1 MIIFHLI
8 SCLLY
13 NSKTIRDFS
22 MKHGT
27 LIKHDAQESLL
38 LLSYL
43 WSYFP
48 LIIFQTLSCLFY
60 NLKTVRDISMK
71 LGTLIKQNDR
81 ICDAQELEL
90 LLAYFGHAR
99 RKGGDISFHIE
110 NKF

>member
-1 MIIFHLI
+1 
-8 SCLLY
+8 
-13 NSKTIRDFS
+13 

-48 LIIFQTLSCLFY
+48 LIIFQTLEN

-81 ICDAQELEL
+81 ICDAQEL
-90 LLAYFGHAR
+90 
-99 RKGGDISFHIE
+99 
-110 NKF
+110 

>member
-1 MIIFHLI
+1 
-8 SCLLY
+8 
-13 NSKTIRDFS
+13 

-48 LIIFQTLSCLFY
+48 LIIFQTLSCPLY

-71 LGTLIKQNDR
+71 LGTLIK
-81 ICDAQELEL
+81 
-90 LLAYFGHAR
+90 LAYFGHAR

>member
-1 MIIFHLI
+1 MLKNHNLLAYLWSYFPLIIFHTIL
-8 SCLLY
+8 CLLY

-27 LIKHDAQESLL
+27 LIKHDETMVHAQESLL

-48 LIIFQTLSCLFY
+48 LIIFHTVSCRLY

-81 ICDAQELEL
+81 ICDAQEL
-90 LLAYFGHAR
+90 
-99 RKGGDISFHIE
+99 
-110 NKF
+110 

>member
-1 MIIFHLI
+1 MIIFHSI

-13 NSKTIRDFS
+13 NSKTITDFS

-48 LIIFQTLSCLFY
+48 LIIFQTLPCPLY
-60 NLKTVRDISMK
+60 NLKTVRDISVK

-81 ICDAQELEL
+81 ICDAQEL